1 MIEVNNLTKKIDGQV
16 ILDHVHMHVR
26 KGTIYGLIGPNG
38 AGKTTLIKHLIGSY
52 IQDEGEVLFEGEP
65 IYENNEMKKRMVY
78 IPDEF
83 PTTFGSNIKEIASFY
98 AKLYPSWNEARYHS
112 LISAFNQNELKR
124 FNSFSKGMKKQVS
137 FILSLSIMPDY
148 LIMDEPFDGLD
159 PMMRQKIW
167 QILMDD
173 VQNRQMTIII
183 SSHHLK
189 ELDTMCDDVLFLNKG
204 KVMFEYELET
214 LKHDVHKIQ
223 VAFHKE
229 MMYEQAKEAVKLI
242 KSVTVGKI
250 HTWIV
255 EGDKEAIE
263 ESLELYHPMFLEFIP
278 LDLEEIFTY
287 TLGGEVHEA
296 SQFTVL

>member
-1 MIEVNNLTKKIDGQV
+1 MIEVKNLTKKIDGQL
-16 ILDHVHMHVR
+16 ILDRVSMHVK

-52 IQDEGEVLFEGEP
+52 IQDSGDVLFEGEP
-65 IYENNEMKKRMVY
+65 IFENNTMKQRMVY

-98 AKLYPSWNEARYHS
+98 AKLYPTWNEARYHS

-124 FNSFSKGMKKQVS
+124 FQSFSKGMKKQVS

-159 PMMRQKIW
+159 SMMRQKVW

-173 VQNRQMTIII
+173 VQKRQMTIII

-189 ELDTMCDDVLFLNKG
+189 ELDTMCDDVLFLDKG
-204 KVMFEYELET
+204 KVVFEYELET
-214 LKHDVHKIQ
+214 LKQDVHKLQI
-223 VAFHKE
+223 AFHTP
-229 MMYEQAKEAVKLI
+229 MMEEQAKKTLTI
-242 KSVTVGKI
+242 LKSDTIGKI

-255 EGDKEAIE
+255 KGKKEDLQE
-263 ESLELYHPMFLEFIP
+263 QLEMFNPIFLEFLP

-287 TLGGEVHEA
+287 TLGGQAYET
-296 SQFTVL
+296 SQLTVL